1 MSSDFIGLHEGKWTK
16 EPVAA
21 RMDGDR
27 FVVEAREGSDFWEN
41 TFYGF
46 CHRDGHAMLAPWD
59 GTEAIEVSFDL
70 SSFTELYDQAGLMLW
85 YGEDQWIKAGVE
97 VNDGV
102 AHVGACRDGYV
113 FGLVALSGARV
124 GWTNCNNQSLLQ

>member
-46 CHRDGHAMLAPWD
+46 CHRDGTPCLLH
-59 GTEAIEVSFDL
+59 GTERKRLRYRLI
-70 SSFTELYDQAGLMLW
+70 
-85 YGEDQWIKAGVE
+85 
-97 VNDGV
+97 
-102 AHVGACRDGYV
+102 
-113 FGLVALSGARV
+113 
-124 GWTNCNNQSLLQ
+124 